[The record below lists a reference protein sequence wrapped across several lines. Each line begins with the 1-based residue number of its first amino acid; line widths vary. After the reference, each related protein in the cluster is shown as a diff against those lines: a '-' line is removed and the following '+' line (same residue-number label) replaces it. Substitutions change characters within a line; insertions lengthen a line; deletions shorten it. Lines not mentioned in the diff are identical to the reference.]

1 MENQNKQGMES
12 NFVPYELA
20 VKLKEL
26 GFDKDCFKVKVLGKE
41 QYDYTQSDYADFPEQ
56 REKEVLI
63 PLWQQAFDW
72 FREKHNKHVVIYK
85 IENEDK
91 SIVWDWDIVAGN
103 DEDEEEF
110 DLPYSDTYELART
123 ACLEKLIELTL
134 NTQHHERRS
143 EK

>member
-12 NFVPYELA
+12 NFVHYELA

-63 PLWQQAFDW
+63 PLWQQVFDW
-72 FREKHNKHVVIYK
+72 FREVKHMESFIKSKYVEKENKGFYFGIDNYK
-85 IENEDK
+85 DR
-91 SIVWDWDIVAGN
+91 D
-103 DEDEEEF
+103 F
-110 DLPYSDTYELART
+110 YSETYYSYELART
-123 ACLEKLIELTL
+123 ACLEKLIEIT